1 MEAAGDSAGARGGLL
16 CVTGGSGFI
25 GSWLVRLLLDRGYTV
40 HATVKNLQDEG
51 ETKHLQALDGADARL
66 RLFQMDL
73 LDTASS
79 MRPAIEGARGVFHL
93 ASPLTLQTQ
102 DPEKE
107 LLEPALKGTLSVLR
121 AAKDCGVHRVVLM
134 SSKSAMLPNP
144 AWPAD
149 KVIVEDDC
157 WADVE
162 LLKKR
167 QLWYHVSKTLTEKA
181 AWEFAEMEGL
191 QLVVLNPG
199 TTLGPFFTPS
209 VNTSL
214 NILLQLLRGQELELD
229 AVYTG
234 WVDVR
239 DVAQSAIVLCEN
251 PSAQGRHLCLASM
264 ERLVDFADKIADMYP
279 EFPVH
284 RIKEDKQGWLMRAKE
299 PSKKLMDL
307 GVRFVPFDVT
317 IRETVDCF
325 RSKGLI

>member
-1 MEAAGDSAGARGGLL
+1 
-16 CVTGGSGFI
+16 
-25 GSWLVRLLLDRGYTV
+25 
-40 HATVKNLQDEG
+40 DEG

-73 LDTASS
+73 LDPASS
-79 MRPAIEGARGVFHL
+79 MRQAIEGARGVFHL
-93 ASPLTLQTQ
+93 ASPLTLHTQ

-121 AAKDCGVHRVVLM
+121 AAKDCGVQRVVLM

-149 KVIVEDDC
+149 KAMVEDDC

-162 LLKKR
+162 LLKRR
-167 QLWYHVSKTLTEKA
+167 QLWYNVSKTLAEKA
-181 AWEFAEMEGL
+181 AWEFAERESL

-239 DVAQSAIVLCEN
+239 DVAQSAIVLYEN

-264 ERLVDFADKIADMYP
+264 ERLVDFADRIADMYP

-284 RIKEDKQGWLMRAKE
+284 
-299 PSKKLMDL
+299 
-307 GVRFVPFDVT
+307 
-317 IRETVDCF
+317 
-325 RSKGLI
+325 

>member
-1 MEAAGDSAGARGGLL
+1 
-16 CVTGGSGFI
+16 
-25 GSWLVRLLLDRGYTV
+25 
-40 HATVKNLQDEG
+40 
-51 ETKHLQALDGADARL
+51 
-66 RLFQMDL
+66 MDL
-73 LDTASS
+73 LDPASS

-93 ASPLTLQTQ
+93 ASPLALQTR

-107 LLEPALKGTLSVLR
+107 LLEPAVKGTLSVLR
-121 AAKDCGVHRVVLM
+121 AAKDCGVARVVLM
-134 SSKSAMLPNP
+134 SSKSAMVPNP
-144 AWPAD
+144 SWPAG
-149 KVIVEDDC
+149 KAVAEDDC

-167 QLWYHVSKTLTEKA
+167 QLWYNVSKTLAEKA
-181 AWEFAEMEGL
+181 AWEFTEKEGL

-214 NILLQLLRGQELELD
+214 NILLQLLKGQELELD

-239 DVAQSAIVLCEN
+239 DVARSAIVLYEN

-264 ERLVDFADKIADMYP
+264 ERLVDFTDKLADMYP

-284 RIKEDKQGWLMRAKE
+284 RIKEDKQGWLMRTKD
-299 PSKKLMDL
+299 PSKKLIDL
-307 GVRFVPFDVT
+307 GVGFIPFDQTV
-317 IRETVDCF
+317 RETVDCF
-325 RSKGLI
+325 RNKGLI

>member
-1 MEAAGDSAGARGGLL
+1 MEADEDSAGGLL

-25 GSWLVRLLLDRGYTV
+25 GSWL
-40 HATVKNLQDEG
+40 
-51 ETKHLQALDGADARL
+51 
-66 RLFQMDL
+66 
-73 LDTASS
+73 
-79 MRPAIEGARGVFHL
+79 
-93 ASPLTLQTQ
+93 
-102 DPEKE
+102 KE

-121 AAKDCGVHRVVLM
+121 AAKDCGVQRVVLM

-149 KVIVEDDC
+149 KAMVEDDC

-162 LLKKR
+162 LLKRR
-167 QLWYHVSKTLTEKA
+167 QLWYNVSKTLAEKA
-181 AWEFAEMEGL
+181 AWEFAERESL

-239 DVAQSAIVLCEN
+239 DVAQSAIVLYEN

-264 ERLVDFADKIADMYP
+264 ERLVDFADRIADMYP

-284 RIKEDKQGWLMRAKE
+284 RIEEDKQGWLMRAKE
-299 PSKKLMDL
+299 PSKKLVDL
-307 GVRFVPFDVT
+307 GVRFLPFDVT

>member
-1 MEAAGDSAGARGGLL
+1 MEAAGDSAGGRGGLL

-51 ETKHLQALDGADARL
+51 ETKHLQALDGADTRL

-73 LDTASS
+73 LDPASS

-93 ASPLTLQTQ
+93 ASPLTLHTE

-144 AWPAD
+144 AWPANMAM
-149 KVIVEDDC
+149 VEDDC
-157 WADVE
+157 WADLE

-167 QLWYHVSKTLTEKA
+167 QLWYHVSKTLAEKA
-181 AWEFAEMEGL
+181 AWEFTEKEGL

-214 NILLQLLRGQELELD
+214 NILLQLLRGRELELD

-239 DVAQSAIVLCEN
+239 DVAQSAIVLYEN

-264 ERLVDFADKIADMYP
+264 ERLVDFADKIADMYT

-299 PSKKLMDL
+299 PSKKLIDL